1 MRCLLLGAT
10 GFIGGHVWTRLAAD
24 PAVTVLPAA
33 RSGAVLHVDLAET
46 GPAELWAMLRETAPD
61 VVVNCAGVTGG
72 DAVAMAAG
80 NVVAVAHLLAALE
93 RRDWLVSGRPVRL
106 VHLGSAGEY
115 GAVPAG
121 RPVSE
126 TYPPQPVSAYG
137 MSKLAGTE
145 LVLAARRQGRAAT
158 VLRVFNPIGPG
169 TPQSLL
175 PGRLVAS
182 LRRSAETG
190 EPARLGRLDGHR
202 DFIDVRDVASA
213 VAAAAMATGRLP
225 GVLNVGS
232 GRATALRDL
241 AETAADAVG
250 VPPPLEED
258 TGSSRSAAVNWQQAD
273 IAATVAS
280 LGWQPA
286 YPLAA
291 SLADMGLTAAPASH
305 R

>member
-10 GFIGGHVWTRLAAD
+10 GFIGAHVRTRLADD

-33 RSGAVLHVDLAET
+33 RSGDVRHVDLAES
-46 GPAELWAMLRETAPD
+46 GPAELWALLRETAPD

-72 DAVAMAAG
+72 DAVARAGG
-80 NVVAVAHLLAALE
+80 NVVGVAHLLAALD
-93 RRDWLVSGRPVRL
+93 RHGRPVRL
-106 VHLGSAGEY
+106 VHLGSAAEY

-121 RPVSE
+121 RPVPE
-126 TYPPQPVSAYG
+126 TYPAQPVSAYG

-145 LVLAARRQGRAAT
+145 LVLAARRQGRPAT

-190 EPARLGRLDGHR
+190 ERARLGRLDGHR
-202 DFIDVRDVASA
+202 DLVDVRDVAAA
-213 VAAAAMATGRLP
+213 VAAAATAAGPLP

-241 AETAADAVG
+241 AGLAAKAAG

-258 TGSSRSAAVNWQQAD
+258 VGSPRSAAVTWQQAD
-273 IAATVAS
+273 IAATAAA
-280 LGWQPA
+280 LGWRPT

-291 SLADMGLTAAPASH
+291 SLGDMGLTAAPALG